1 MQSITALAHLKA
13 CILFFIDISETC
25 GYSLETQMALFEGIK
40 PLFLAKPHLLIL
52 TKTDLKK
59 VSDLSEENQDMLK
72 NFIAKNNLTAV
83 ELSNQVGDT
92 VFDVKKT
99 ACDVLLNYRM
109 TNEEKNI
116 NKNAVL
122 KREEDY
128 LKGVKVFAPTMKR
141 DNKSRGTTVPQDI
154 LEGKKHVLGR
164 PNLKEMQ
171 EEHGGAGVFEFPIN
185 EHFILKDP
193 NWKYDIVPEIIDGKN
208 IFDFIDPEIEEKL
221 RLLEEEEE
229 AIMAEEGIKMEDDE
243 LPHLNEEQSEAYH
256 DIKMKLGEKRV
267 VARQERNNMVT
278 TKKIGQLSGL
288 KAKLEARGRNADIIV
303 EKLKDRV
310 KKRQK
315 VTLREM
321 MEKQMEDDSDN
332 EMDMEDFKGNSK
344 STKSKSRSRSRLNQ
358 SQIRDESRHRTPQIY
373 DEDANLVKLA
383 QDKKFRHRV
392 NVDHTDR
399 KITNDKPKH
408 LFSGKAGFKRDYR

>member
-1 MQSITALAHLKA
+1 MQSITALAHLKS

-171 EEHGGAGVFEFPIN
+171 
-185 EHFILKDP
+185 
-193 NWKYDIVPEIIDGKN
+193 
-208 IFDFIDPEIEEKL
+208 
-221 RLLEEEEE
+221 
-229 AIMAEEGIKMEDDE
+229 
-243 LPHLNEEQSEAYH
+243 
-256 DIKMKLGEKRV
+256 
-267 VARQERNNMVT
+267 
-278 TKKIGQLSGL
+278 
-288 KAKLEARGRNADIIV
+288 
-303 EKLKDRV
+303 
-310 KKRQK
+310 
-315 VTLREM
+315 
-321 MEKQMEDDSDN
+321 
-332 EMDMEDFKGNSK
+332 
-344 STKSKSRSRSRLNQ
+344 
-358 SQIRDESRHRTPQIY
+358 
-373 DEDANLVKLA
+373 
-383 QDKKFRHRV
+383 
-392 NVDHTDR
+392 
-399 KITNDKPKH
+399 
-408 LFSGKAGFKRDYR
+408 